1 MGMDDIFFIA
11 TFVIFLTAMF
21 ARIMYKLKTLG
32 KVQIMKVGDF
42 YAVRQYAGTNS
53 FDYIRYEDLLDA
65 KWRWIYGSG
74 PKASQFPMTM
84 PYEEANRIA
93 DLAHVKY
100 LEYQEG
106 KKRDKEKEK
115 EKQEEKRKNKP
126 VLIRTIP
133 NKADND
139 ALRNEAKT
147 IHRLP

>member
-1 MGMDDIFFIA
+1 MDIDDIFFIA
-11 TFVIFLTAMF
+11 TVVIFFTIMF
-21 ARIMYKLKTLG
+21 ALFMYKLKTLG

-42 YAVRQYAGTNS
+42 YAVRQFAGTNS
-53 FDYIRYEDLLDA
+53 LDYIRFDDLVDA

-74 PKASQFPMTM
+74 PKACQFPMTM
-84 PYEEANRIA
+84 PYEEADRIA
-93 DLAHVKY
+93 DLAHAKY

-106 KKRDKEKEK
+106 KRRDKERAKEK
-115 EKQEEKRKNKP
+115 RAEKRKNKP

-133 NKADND
+133 NKADDN

>member
-1 MGMDDIFFIA
+1 
-11 TFVIFLTAMF
+11 MF
-21 ARIMYKLKTLG
+21 AIFMYKLKTLG

-42 YAVRQYAGTNS
+42 YAVRQFAGTNS
-53 FDYIRYEDLLDA
+53 LDYIRFDDLVDA

-74 PKASQFPMTM
+74 PKACQFPMTM
-84 PYEEANRIA
+84 PYEEADRLA
-93 DLAHVKY
+93 DLAHAKY

-106 KKRDKEKEK
+106 KRRDKERAKEK
-115 EKQEEKRKNKP
+115 RAEKRKNKP

-133 NKADND
+133 NKADDN

>member
-1 MGMDDIFFIA
+1 MGMADIFFIA
-11 TFVIFLTAMF
+11 AVVIFFTTMF
-21 ARIMYKLKTLG
+21 AIFMYKLRTLG

-53 FDYIRYEDLLDA
+53 LDYVSFDELIDA
-65 KWRWIYGSG
+65 KWRWIYGSE
-74 PKASQFPMTM
+74 PKACEFPMTM
-84 PYEEANRIA
+84 PYEEADRIA
-93 DLAHVKY
+93 GLAHAKY
-100 LEYQEG
+100 LQYQEG
-106 KKRDKEKEK
+106 KRRDKEKAK
-115 EKQEEKRKNKP
+115 EKRTEKRKNKP

>member
-1 MGMDDIFFIA
+1 MKIDDIFFIA
-11 TFVIFLTAMF
+11 VIVIFFTTMF
-21 ARIMYKLKTLG
+21 AIFMYKLKTLG
-32 KVQIMKVGDF
+32 KVQIMKVGDL

-53 FDYIRYEDLLDA
+53 ANYIRFDDLVDA

-74 PKASQFPMTM
+74 PKACQFPMTM
-84 PYEEANRIA
+84 PYEEADRLA
-93 DLAHVKY
+93 DLAHAKY

-106 KKRDKEKEK
+106 KRRDKERAKEK
-115 EKQEEKRKNKP
+115 RAEKRKNKP

-133 NKADND
+133 NKADDN